1 MGVGLIL
8 SSSCTY
14 ITTLTP
20 KDLQHWSRRKQA
32 DRVGLRHCLNTNKRN
47 GQDLS
52 RPTDREGGAAR
63 GLTCL
68 TVVFK
73 DVWPRKRSSKAGN
86 GKKVTA
92 TNFYVTP
99 FDLRIQP

>member
-1 MGVGLIL
+1 M
-8 SSSCTY
+8 
-14 ITTLTP
+14 
-20 KDLQHWSRRKQA
+20 
-32 DRVGLRHCLNTNKRN
+32 
-47 GQDLS
+47 S